1 MSKELSIEISSH
13 AKEQMFERGVSEN
26 EVIVAIRQGEE
37 VPARKGRFMYTK
49 NFSFKRTWR
58 GKKYNSK
65 QVVPLVAKESDK
77 LIVVTVY
84 AYYI

>member
-26 EVIVAIRQGEE
+26 EVRVAIRQGEE
-37 VPARKGRFMYTK
+37 EPARKGRFMYKK

-58 GKKYNSK
+58 GKKYNIK

-84 AYYI
+84 AYYF

>member
-26 EVIVAIRQGEE
+26 EVRVAIRQGEE
-37 VPARKGRFMYTK
+37 EPARKGRFMYTK
-49 NFSFKRTWR
+49 NFSFKMTWR
-58 GKKYNSK
+58 GKEYNIK
-65 QVVPLVAKESDK
+65 QVVPVVAKEIDK

-84 AYYI
+84 AYYF